1 MDYYFENH
9 DIDKLKESFLK
20 KYGVEN
26 KKIVL
31 YAPTFRNE
39 EEYNNVFNYLNL
51 DDFNKYLG
59 DEYILALR
67 FHPKIKNFSKENISY
82 NGNYIDCSNYESEQ
96 ALMLISDILITDYSS
111 IMIEFAMLN
120 KPIIFFVYDYD
131 NYMANERGF
140 YFDFK
145 ENVPG
150 IIAYD
155 SNQLIEVIKNKNFD
169 EEKSASFVATQFD
182 RIDGKSSERIVD
194 FILNNGV

>member
-1 MDYYFENH
+1 M
-9 DIDKLKESFLK
+9 
-20 KYGVEN
+20 
-26 KKIVL
+26 
-31 YAPTFRNE
+31 
-39 EEYNNVFNYLNL
+39 
-51 DDFNKYLG
+51 
-59 DEYILALR
+59 ALR

-145 ENVPG
+145 ENVPE
-150 IIAYD
+150 IIAH
-155 SNQLIEVIKNKNFD
+155 
-169 EEKSASFVATQFD
+169 
-182 RIDGKSSERIVD
+182 
-194 FILNNGV
+194 